1 MKKEIPAQ
9 SDSITFPT
17 RVDNLFKTIYSEKPE
32 YWPCGLSR
40 NQFNGIGDKIILLQ
54 DKDNDIGFIG
64 LQKYRKDQNDNL
76 GNVISIALLPEYRK
90 KGLAKQMLLQT
101 IPTILQPEDG
111 NIIWSVNKNNK
122 PSINLAKKLINEKDK
137 IKNQIILQYT

>member
-9 SDSITFPT
+9 SDSVTFPT
-17 RVDNLFKTIYSEKPE
+17 RVDKLFKTIYSEKPE

-40 NQFNGIGDKIILLQ
+40 NQFNGIGDRVILLQ

-76 GNVISIALLPEYRK
+76 GNVISVALLPEYRK
-90 KGLAKQMLLQT
+90 KGLAKQMLLKT

-111 NIIWSVNKNNK
+111 NIIWSANRNNE
-122 PSINLAKKLINEKDK
+122 PSINLAKNLMNEKDK